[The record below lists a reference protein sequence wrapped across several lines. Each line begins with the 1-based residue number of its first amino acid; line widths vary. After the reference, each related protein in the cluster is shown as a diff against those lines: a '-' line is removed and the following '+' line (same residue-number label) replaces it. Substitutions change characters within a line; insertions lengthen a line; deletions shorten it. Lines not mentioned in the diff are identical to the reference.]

1 MVRSLCPKTLD
12 ISSIKRNIRFI
23 TISSV
28 FRIVSLVSF
37 SQQLFTTSF
46 VDGVLVPLLDRM
58 LWKLLAYSSFQ
69 SFTNYFGYLDNMKV
83 LGDSHK
89 KDSGHRWKLK
99 KNLKVPRYCF
109 VGGAWNFFH
118 PEEVPILKQHIKDD
132 CFKYLLFPNLI
143 FKYLLSYFLAQ
154 YP

>member
-58 LWKLLAYSSFQ
+58 L
-69 SFTNYFGYLDNMKV
+69 
-83 LGDSHK
+83 
-89 KDSGHRWKLK
+89 
-99 KNLKVPRYCF
+99 
-109 VGGAWNFFH
+109 
-118 PEEVPILKQHIKDD
+118 
-132 CFKYLLFPNLI
+132 
-143 FKYLLSYFLAQ
+143 
-154 YP
+154 

>member
-1 MVRSLCPKTLD
+1 MVHSLCPKTLD

-58 LWKLLAYSSFQ
+58 L
-69 SFTNYFGYLDNMKV
+69 
-83 LGDSHK
+83 
-89 KDSGHRWKLK
+89 
-99 KNLKVPRYCF
+99 
-109 VGGAWNFFH
+109 
-118 PEEVPILKQHIKDD
+118 
-132 CFKYLLFPNLI
+132 
-143 FKYLLSYFLAQ
+143 
-154 YP
+154 